1 MAGRITPFLA
11 MPFNEIDTP
20 RWLPMLGLWVQR
32 LGLLRTWLLLC
43 AGALMLS
50 LGLAQ
55 LGLTLLGQA
64 DNLAA
69 ALVAS
74 GMALACTGL
83 SAYLLLRLVQ
93 HVERAQDG
101 VLRHATEDP
110 LTGTLNRRHFLDLVE
125 REWSRARRYDMACA
139 LLLMDVDHFKRVN
152 ERFGHRCGDQVL
164 REIAAASVETLR
176 HADVLARFGG
186 EEFIVF
192 LPHTDPL
199 GALDVA
205 ERMRERVE
213 ALQLAWNGAELRVSV
228 SLGVAALHPEHLT
241 LDQLIHD
248 ADAALAAAKSAG
260 RNCVRA
266 GAGLLPG
273 KPSMMN
279 NNN

>member
-1 MAGRITPFLA
+1 MAARSTHFPFML
-11 MPFNEIDTP
+11 FNEIDTP
-20 RWLPMLGLWVQR
+20 RWLPMLGQWIQR
-32 LGLLRTWLLLC
+32 LGLLRTWALLC
-43 AGALMLS
+43 AGALLLC
-50 LGLAQ
+50 LGLA
-55 LGLTLLGQA
+55 GLLLAGPA
-64 DNLAA
+64 GHLAA

-74 GMALACTGL
+74 GMAAACAALCG
-83 SAYLLLRLVQ
+83 YLLLRLVQ
-93 HVERAQDG
+93 HIDSTQRG

-110 LTGTLNRRHFLDLVE
+110 LTGTLNRRYFLELVE
-125 REWSRARRYDMACA
+125 REWSRARRYDMSCA

-248 ADAALAAAKSAG
+248 ADDALAVAKSAG